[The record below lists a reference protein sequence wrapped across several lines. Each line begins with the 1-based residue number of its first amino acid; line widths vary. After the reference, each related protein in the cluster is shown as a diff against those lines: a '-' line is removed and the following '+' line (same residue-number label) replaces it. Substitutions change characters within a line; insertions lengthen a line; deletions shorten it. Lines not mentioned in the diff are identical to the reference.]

1 MPSLKNVSFLKY
13 VFSVYLSYNYSLY
26 TYCIKKMKLS
36 QENNKRTNL
45 TIHPLIDPYYDPNA
59 NANTH

>member
-1 MPSLKNVSFLKY
+1 
-13 VFSVYLSYNYSLY
+13 
-26 TYCIKKMKLS
+26 MKLS